1 MHAHHHHLGDLG
13 RAANRRRMGV
23 ALAINVLLL
32 AAGVT
37 GALLFDSVALLA
49 DAGHVLSDI
58 GAIALGI
65 AAATLAARPA
75 AGRRTFGSGRTE
87 ILAALANGLALVVVA
102 VLVIVEA
109 AGRLSDPPDVEGL
122 GVLVVGVVGFAGNAA
137 ATVVLAAGDRK
148 DVNLEGVLRHS
159 AADALGS
166 LGVILAGALVL
177 IAGWNEADAVVGV
190 LIGLLIL
197 AGSWRLVREPVDVLM
212 EAAPRGVDVEQVGEA
227 MAAVPGVREIHDLH
241 VWTVTSGFTA
251 LAAHVVCDPHE
262 DVDSVRGRLEALLR
276 ERFGIEHTTLQATAA
291 PLLDLEDRR
300 GGG

>member
-1 MHAHHHHLGDLG
+1 
-13 RAANRRRMGV
+13 MGA
-23 ALAINVLLL
+23 ALAINVVLL
-32 AAGVT
+32 AVGLA

-49 DAGHVLSDI
+49 DAGHVLSDL

-65 AAATLAARPA
+65 AAATIAARPA

-122 GVLVVGVVGFAGNAA
+122 GVLIVGIVGFAGNAV
-137 ATVVLAAGDRK
+137 ATVVLAAGDRE
-148 DVNLEGVLRHS
+148 DLNLEGVMRHS

-166 LGVILAGALVL
+166 LGVIVAGILVL
-177 IAGWNEADAVVGV
+177 AAGWREADAVVGI

-212 EAAPRGVDVEQVGEA
+212 EAAPRGVDVEQVGAA
-227 MAAVPGVREIHDLH
+227 MAGVPGVREIHDLH

-262 DVDSVRGRLEALLR
+262 EVDAVRGRLEELLH
-276 ERFGIEHTTLQATAA
+276 ERFGIEHTTLQAMAA
-291 PLLDLEDRR
+291 PLLELEDRR
-300 GGG
+300 GDD

>member
-1 MHAHHHHLGDLG
+1 
-13 RAANRRRMGV
+13 MGL
-23 ALAINVLLL
+23 ALAINLGLL
-32 AAGVT
+32 AAGVS

-49 DAGHVLSDI
+49 DAGHVLSDL

-75 AGRRTFGSGRTE
+75 TGRRTFGSGRTE

-109 AGRLSDPPDVEGL
+109 AGRLSHPPDVEGL
-122 GVLVVGVVGFAGNAA
+122 GVLIVGVLGFAGNAA
-137 ATVVLAAGDRK
+137 ATVVLAGGEREDL
-148 DVNLEGVLRHS
+148 NLEGVLRHS

-166 LGVILAGALVL
+166 LGVIVAGALVL

-197 AGSWRLVREPVDVLM
+197 LGSWRLVREPVDVLM
-212 EAAPRGVDVEQVGEA
+212 EAAPRGVDVEQVGAA
-227 MAAVPGVREIHDLH
+227 MAGVPGVREIHDLH
-241 VWTVTSGFTA
+241 VWAVTSGFTA

-262 DVDSVRGRLEALLR
+262 DVDAVRGRLEVLLR
-276 ERFGIEHTTLQATAA
+276 ERFGIEHTTLQAMGA
-291 PLLDLEDRR
+291 PLLELEDRR
-300 GGG
+300 GDG